1 VKRWKALVALALAA
15 AFLGVLGF
23 GLTRDAQVLPSAI
36 IGQKAPQFD
45 LETLD
50 GDSIDLSSLQGQVV
64 LLNFWAS
71 WCIPCRE
78 EHPVL
83 EMADKRYDGK
93 GVRLIGVVYQDT
105 RSNAR
110 RFLEQHGGGWPS
122 VLDPS
127 SRVAISYGVYGVP
140 ETYFVDPT
148 GRVVQKHVGPL
159 TWDLLSST
167 VDSLL
172 ASGKGAAPD
181 TTAASGTAGVGADAA
196 AGPEATGSGAR
207 TQR

>member
-1 VKRWKALVALALAA
+1 MKRWKALVALALAV

-36 IGQKAPQFD
+36 IGQEAPKFD

-50 GDSIDLSSLQGQVV
+50 GDSLSLGSLEGQVV

-83 EMADKRYDGK
+83 EMADRRYDGN

-140 ETYFVDPT
+140 ETYFLDPS
-148 GRVVQKHVGPL
+148 GHVARKHVGPL

-172 ASGKGAAPD
+172 ASARAAADTAAPAPGPSGGAGSD
-181 TTAASGTAGVGADAA
+181 SAAPAGT
-196 AGPEATGSGAR
+196 R
-207 TQR
+207 

>member
-1 VKRWKALVALALAA
+1 MKRWKVWIALGLAV

-36 IGQKAPQFD
+36 LGERAPRFD

-50 GDSIDLSSLQGQVV
+50 GDSIRLDDLRGKVV

-83 EMADKRYDGK
+83 EMANRRYEGRDVK
-93 GVRLIGVVYQDT
+93 LLGVVYQDS
-105 RSNAR
+105 RGNAR
-110 RFLEQHGGGWPS
+110 DFLAERGGSWPS
-122 VLDPS
+122 VLDPD
-127 SRVAISYGVYGVP
+127 SRVAIDYGVYGVP
-140 ETYFVDPT
+140 ETFFLDKS
-148 GRVVQKHVGPL
+148 GNIARKHVGPL

-172 ASGKGAAPD
+172 AAPGPSRPAAGSD
-181 TTAASGTAGVGADAA
+181 TAPAADATPGA
-196 AGPEATGSGAR
+196 EGSP
-207 TQR
+207 

>member
-1 VKRWKALVALALAA
+1 MKRWKVGVALALAV

-36 IGQKAPQFD
+36 IGQEAPRFD

-50 GDSIDLSSLQGQVV
+50 GDSLGLASLEGQVV
-64 LLNFWAS
+64 LVNFWAS

-83 EMADKRYDGK
+83 EMADRRYDGK
-93 GVRLIGVVYQDT
+93 GVKLVGVVYQDT
-105 RSNAR
+105 RANAK

-148 GRVVQKHVGPL
+148 GHIAKKHVGPL
-159 TWDLLSST
+159 TWDLLSAT

-172 ASGKGAAPD
+172 ASRNGAAPD
-181 TTAASGTAGVGADAA
+181 TAAA
-196 AGPEATGSGAR
+196 AGMPGGAPGAD
-207 TQR
+207 TAAGAKTP